1 MAEIDEQE
9 DTTRATND
17 AYTGMLA
24 ISLIA
29 LLVGCALLYLDY
41 SQYPSGDPPRVTAPA
56 AAPTGGQAVPPPG
69 GGAQGVPPMGNP
81 MNPPAGNPMPMP
93 MNPMPAPAPQ

>member
-1 MAEIDEQE
+1 MAEIDEQ

-56 AAPTGGQAVPPPG
+56 AAPPGGPGQAPGAAPPPG
-69 GGAQGVPPMGNP
+69 GAPPMGNP
-81 MNPPAGNPMPMP
+81 MANPPAGNPMPMP
-93 MNPMPAPAPQ
+93 MNPAPAPQ